1 MKQRQWRLTCS
12 EESGGKYQ
20 QCLYCSPQV
29 SCGTTD
35 DFQQSLA
42 PYGGEKKMEQEYIHF
57 ILEQNREN
65 KALFYLLS
73 SGFLHFQFDSCK
85 TVAEQTHLSSEKQF

>member
-1 MKQRQWRLTCS
+1 
-12 EESGGKYQ
+12 
-20 QCLYCSPQV
+20 
-29 SCGTTD
+29 
-35 DFQQSLA
+35 
-42 PYGGEKKMEQEYIHF
+42 MEQEYIDF